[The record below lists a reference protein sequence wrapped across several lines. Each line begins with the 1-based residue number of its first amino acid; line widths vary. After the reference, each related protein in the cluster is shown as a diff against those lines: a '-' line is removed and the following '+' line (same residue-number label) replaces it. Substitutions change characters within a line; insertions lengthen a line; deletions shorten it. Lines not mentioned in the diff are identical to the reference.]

1 MGALLA
7 PSSGG
12 LAMRLSIALLAVL
25 LISASGAEAQQTV
38 KIGTTPSFVF
48 LPLYVAEQLGYFKAE
63 GIMAQFVDFEGG
75 AEVTTAMVGG
85 SIDAGG
91 TMVERP
97 LILAE
102 KGFGAKNLV
111 ALENRNPLHVVL
123 RANHPA
129 KEVKDLKG
137 SRLVK
142 TLKRMREDPEAAVRV
157 GQKLFPTL
165 DVSIIRSIITI
176 EKNTYFPQI
185 TEEAVH
191 QCNQAQKQL
200 GVVKGDIAYDKVV
213 ATQFKHLWDQ

>member
-1 MGALLA
+1 MGGEPATAIAVHQLKLA
-7 PSSGG
+7 RYFLDPRMGQG
-12 LAMRLSIALLAVL
+12 PKFLQFMTFP
-25 LISASGAEAQQTV
+25 TV
-38 KIGTTPSFVF
+38 QVSDRFIQANPQ
-48 LPLYVAEQLGYFKAE
+48 A
-63 GIMAQFVDFEGG
+63 
-75 AEVTTAMVGG
+75 
-85 SIDAGG
+85 
-91 TMVERP
+91 
-97 LILAE
+97 AE
-102 KGFGAKNLV
+102 KIV
-111 ALENRNPLHVVL
+111 
-123 RANHPA
+123 RAI
-129 KEVKDLKG
+129 
-137 SRLVK
+137 VK